1 MEPVWLVSSGRVLA
15 SARRASNRTERRRG
29 LIGEATVAEPLVL
42 EPCMWIH
49 TVGMKT
55 AIEVVYVNAGHEVI
69 ATESMKRWRVGAPV
83 RGSRMVVEAAPG
95 SLERW
100 DLKVGDILEVR
111 GVVR

>member
-15 SARRASNRTERRRG
+15 SARRATDRTERRRG
-29 LIGEATVAEPLVL
+29 LLGVARIDEPLVL

-49 TVGMKT
+49 TVGMR
-55 AIEVVYVNAGHEVI
+55 APIEVIYVNGDHEVI
-69 ATESMKRWRVGAPV
+69 ATERMRPWRVGAPM
-83 RGSRMVVEAAPG
+83 RGSRMVVEAAAG

-100 DLKVGDILEVR
+100 NLNVGDILEVR